1 MSGGP
6 TVGCTGDTFGVAAP
20 VAWLSALLPLV
31 EVIPQSYV
39 PDLSFRLRSPRAQW
53 HTSTTSAQHLVDVAP
68 PPDLARLCRAHH
80 RMADIVEMRRGVF
93 TRTRIAAPHVATVQ
107 ADAQVSPML
116 FAELHAVLTHADV
129 AVRRRWIGRGVDS
142 GLRELWTSGCRGT
155 LAAGLTGTGTRST
168 EQSHAPLSRD
178 CTSQSG

>member
-1 MSGGP
+1 
-6 TVGCTGDTFGVAAP
+6 
-20 VAWLSALLPLV
+20 
-31 EVIPQSYV
+31 
-39 PDLSFRLRSPRAQW
+39 
-53 HTSTTSAQHLVDVAP
+53 
-68 PPDLARLCRAHH
+68 
-80 RMADIVEMRRGVF
+80 
-93 TRTRIAAPHVATVQ
+93 
-107 ADAQVSPML
+107 ML

-129 AVRRRWIGRGVDS
+129 AVRWRWIGRGVDS